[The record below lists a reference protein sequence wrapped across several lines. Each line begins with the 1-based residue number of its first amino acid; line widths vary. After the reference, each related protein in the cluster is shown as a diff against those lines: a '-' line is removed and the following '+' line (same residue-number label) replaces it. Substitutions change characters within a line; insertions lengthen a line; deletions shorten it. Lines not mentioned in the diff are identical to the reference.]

1 MGLTDF
7 IKNLFGNQQKTNGKE
22 NWIRDT
28 LVLQGSSYKVDEDGW
43 ITAAGDVYQS
53 DYVNNAIDRV
63 ASEIAKIDV
72 RSVVVTE
79 DEVKV
84 QNDDI
89 TRLFRFGPNPI
100 QTTADFL
107 SSTEWIRRKYNNVFI
122 FPSYEWVIDRL
133 GQRHKRFTAFW
144 VLKPTDFEVGTDASG
159 NIWEI
164 KFIYSDGN
172 TYILPYADLIHLKW
186 RRGTNLYKGGGNDNG
201 QPDTTD
207 LLKSVSALN
216 STIEGLPRAIASSLQ
231 VKGVYNAKSLLDAS
245 RQAEQRANFE
255 QHILDSKMGMIVTD
269 LAGEFTPVNMVQP
282 TIGDGLVRFMK
293 SGITQRFG
301 ISDAILSGD
310 YSSSQH
316 SSFYQT
322 AIEEFIVEF
331 EQEFSRKCFTQREQ
345 DVGHRIR
352 GYYNQLLYMAT
363 NEKQEMARLAFNV
376 GLMTIN
382 DVRSMWGLP
391 PIPDGNKRMQSLNY
405 VDVDIANAY
414 QMNQSHATGG
424 DLPDMTPDQPTDDDP
439 GDEGDM
445 GNEI

>member
-7 IKNLFGNQQKTNGKE
+7 IKNLFGNQQKTTGKE

-28 LVLQGSSYKVDEDGW
+28 LVLQGSGYKVDEDGW
-43 ITAAGDVYQS
+43 VSATGDVYQS

-72 RSVVVTE
+72 RSVVQTDE
-79 DEVKV
+79 EVKL
-84 QNDDI
+84 QKDDI

-107 SSTEWIRRKYNNVFI
+107 SCTEWIRRKYNTVFI
-122 FPSYEWVIDRL
+122 FPQYAWITDPYGRKT
-133 GQRHKRFTAFW
+133 QRFTAFW

-159 NIWEI
+159 NVWEI
-164 KFIYSDGN
+164 KLLYSDGN

-207 LLKSVSALN
+207 LMKSVSALN

-282 TIGDGLVRFMK
+282 TIGDGLVKFMR
-293 SGITQRFG
+293 SGISQRFG

-363 NEKQEMARLAFNV
+363 AEKQEMARLAFNV
-376 GLMTIN
+376 GLMSIN
-382 DVRSMWGLP
+382 DVRAMWGLP
-391 PIPDGNKRMQSLNY
+391 PIPDGDKRLQSLNY
-405 VDVDIANAY
+405 VDTDIANQY
-414 QMNQSHATGG
+414 QLNQSHDAGG
-424 DLPDMTPDQPTDDDP
+424 DMPDMAPDQPDMDP
-439 GDEGDM
+439 AEGE
-445 GNEI
+445 NYEI

>member
-1 MGLTDF
+1 MTDF
-7 IKNLFGNQQKTNGKE
+7 IKGLFGNQQKTGGKD

-28 LVLQGSSYKVDEDGW
+28 LVLQGSSYKVDDDGW
-43 ITAAGDVYQS
+43 ITATGDVYQS

-72 RSVVVTE
+72 RSVVETAE
-79 DEVKV
+79 EVKV

-107 SSTEWIRRKYNNVFI
+107 SSIEWIRRKYNNVFI
-122 FPSYEWVIDRL
+122 FPQYEWIADAYGRKT
-133 GQRHKRFTAFW
+133 KRFTAFW

-159 NIWEI
+159 NVWEI

-201 QPDTTD
+201 QADSTD

-301 ISDAILSGD
+301 VSDAILSGD

-345 DVGHRIR
+345 DIGHRVR
-352 GYYNQLLYMAT
+352 GYYNQLLYLAT
-363 NEKQEMARLAFNV
+363 AEKQEMARLAFNV
-376 GLMTIN
+376 GMMSIN
-382 DVRSMWGLP
+382 DVRAMWGLH
-391 PIPDGNKRMQSLNY
+391 PIPDGDKRLQSLNY
-405 VDVDIANAY
+405 VDVKIANQY
-414 QMNQSHATGG
+414 QMAQSNATGG
-424 DLPDMTPDQPTDDDP
+424 DLPDMTPDQPAAENP
-439 GDEGDM
+439 AEGDE
-445 GNEI
+445 NEI